1 MDHGTKNHAHVIGYG
16 TYILVWLGLLSFT
29 GITVAVAGMD
39 LQFYNI
45 AIALIIATVKAIM
58 VMTIFMHLKFED
70 RVFRIFATVA
80 ILTLLIFLVLTFFDY
95 SFAR

>member
-1 MDHGTKNHAHVIGYG
+1 MDSGTKNHTHVIGYG

-45 AIALIIATVKAIM
+45 AIALLIASVKAVM
-58 VMTIFMHLKFED
+58 VMMIFMHLKFED
-70 RVFRIFATVA
+70 RVFRIFVVVA
-80 ILTLLIFLVLTFFDY
+80 FVTLLIFLVLTFFDY

>member
-1 MDHGTKNHAHVIGYG
+1 MDHSTKNHTHVIGYG

-39 LQFYNI
+39 LQYFNI
-45 AIALIIATVKAIM
+45 AIALIIATVKAVM

-70 RVFRIFATVA
+70 RVFRIFVLVA
-80 ILTLLIFLVLTFFDY
+80 FFTLMIFLVLTFVDY
-95 SFAR
+95 SFLR